1 MIIDL
6 TRCWVWAAFN
16 KEQEAWNFKIL
27 LLLEIIFNLEIALV
41 N

>member
-6 TRCWVWAAFN
+6 TRYWVWAAFN
-16 KEQEAWNFKIL
+16 KKHEAWNFKIS